1 VPKWS
6 LHGSA
11 HHRLAKV
18 TAAGVQRE
26 RKKKKKT
33 SEANRTIGLF
43 DQATLAVT
51 ENRTSKSNDIT
62 SLYLPFSFF
71 FFPEP
76 TTAASILNREGV
88 HAGARTPAGSER
100 FTRCYHKP

>member
-1 VPKWS
+1 VNTTILLWCVPKWS

-51 ENRTSKSNDIT
+51 ENRTSNSNDIIG
-62 SLYLPFSFF
+62 L
-71 FFPEP
+71 
-76 TTAASILNREGV
+76 
-88 HAGARTPAGSER
+88 
-100 FTRCYHKP
+100 K